1 MDTLPTE
8 MIFEI
13 VKHLHGDEMVK
24 FSMVNKQICL
34 SCFRKISL
42 VDHYEDE
49 LCDECM
55 NGVIDHE
62 FDMIDDDGV
71 NV

>member
-1 MDTLPTE
+1 MFDLVDQHNAYYNE
-8 MIFEI
+8 YGEELLDDVENI
-13 VKHLHGDEMVK
+13 
-24 FSMVNKQICL
+24 QIRCL

-42 VDHYEDE
+42 VDHYEHQ

-62 FDMIDDDGV
+62 FDRYDR
-71 NV
+71 